1 MKFGFVRS
9 LRGSVWCLHFAV
21 RRRTWIITLM
31 CSVETA
37 VNVITTQNSDE
48 FAQLY
53 SYLKKDLDKDPS
65 LSAKIILAIPSSF
78 SKSFRIK
85 HQYFLH
91 CSLEFLNLIGQLWHL
106 TVRYFL
112 ILPNIHGNRVYNW
125 NQRYFHVSHI
135 TPQAHSSFPTN
146 CTDTILCLNYQL
158 WWK

>member
-9 LRGSVWCLHFAV
+9 LKGSVWCFHFAV

-31 CSVETA
+31 CRALKQLWMLSQHRILMSLHSCTA
-37 VNVITTQNSDE
+37 ISKKTS
-48 FAQLY
+48 
-53 SYLKKDLDKDPS
+53 LK
-65 LSAKIILAIPSSF
+65 AKRILAIPSSF

-85 HQYFLH
+85 HQHFLH
-91 CSLEFLNLIGQLWHL
+91 GSLEFLNLIGQLWHL
-106 TVRYFL
+106 TVRCFL
-112 ILPNIHGNRVYNW
+112 ILPNIHGNSVYNW

-146 CTDTILCLNYQL
+146 STDTILCLNYQL